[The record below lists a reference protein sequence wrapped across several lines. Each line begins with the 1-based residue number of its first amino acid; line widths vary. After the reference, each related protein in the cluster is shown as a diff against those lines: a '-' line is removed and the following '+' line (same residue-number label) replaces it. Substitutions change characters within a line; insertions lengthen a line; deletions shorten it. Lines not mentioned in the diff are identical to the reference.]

1 MLRAKCTLFLQHI
14 YTLNE
19 VDKNNGKQKSHFFRW
34 NVHIPQAH
42 IKRICYTHRCKDVAM
57 DSCLRSATQKTP
69 NRNKTNVNRINH
81 KIIYTKYYLL
91 IPSIFFASIL
101 FFILK
106 FRPLFEEQFKRETFS
121 LTMFEDKLISYR
133 CLSPHIK
140 HKSRSILAL
149 PSQTIFATQK
159 YSKTKMHNLCDRNE
173 RLLRIKSKAKCSPR
187 IVRNV
192 SMK

>member
-91 IPSIFFASIL
+91 IPSIFFCQYSIFYSEISAPFWGTIQKGDI
-101 FFILK
+101 FFDNVWRQAD
-106 FRPLFEEQFKRETFS
+106 F
-121 LTMFEDKLISYR
+121 
-133 CLSPHIK
+133 LSMPFTA
-140 HKSRSILAL
+140 HK
-149 PSQTIFATQK
+149 T
-159 YSKTKMHNLCDRNE
+159 
-173 RLLRIKSKAKCSPR
+173 
-187 IVRNV
+187 
-192 SMK
+192 